1 MLPFRQYSP
10 ASRALV
16 YAAIATVVATGL
28 AAWLG
33 YLLAARSDAAW
44 TQPILWLG
52 LAALLVEIGFIR
64 SSMRA
69 VEARAEEEK
78 RQQVVFFAAAVHDL
92 RQPLQ
97 AATLFVD
104 SLLHAPLSPQLLT
117 TTQRL
122 DLSIQSVRDILDDLL
137 DISNLDGGA
146 ISAKQRPFSLNAVL
160 HTLAAEFTPQAVAK
174 NVRLRFYCPTADV
187 CVQSDPQL
195 VQKVLRKLLID
206 AIAQTHQGGI
216 LLGVRQQASQVR
228 IQVWDTR
235 INTQKNASE
244 SSARCRLVANRV
256 ATLIQSPLIFQS
268 KMDRGA
274 VSTLT
279 LPRRITSPLRPST

>member
-16 YAAIATVVATGL
+16 YAAMATVIATGL
-28 AAWLG
+28 AAGLA
-33 YLLAARSDAAW
+33 YLLVARSDPSWA
-44 TQPILWLG
+44 QPILWLG
-52 LAALLVEIGFIR
+52 LAALLVEIGVTR
-64 SSMRA
+64 WSLRA
-69 VEARAEEEK
+69 IQARAEEEK
-78 RQQVVFFAAAVHDL
+78 RQQVCVFAAAVHDL

-122 DLSIQSVRDILDDLL
+122 DLSIQSVRDTLDDLL

-146 ISAKQRPFSLNAVL
+146 ISVKQKPFSLNAVL
-160 HTLAAEFTPQAVAK
+160 HTLAAEFTSQAVAK

-187 CVQSDPQL
+187 CVHSDPQL

-235 INTQKNASE
+235 INTQKSASE
-244 SSARCRLVANRV
+244 SSARCQLVANRV
-256 ATLIQSPLIFQS
+256 AALIQSPLIFQS
-268 KMDRGA
+268 KMGQGA

-279 LPRRITSPLRPST
+279 LSRRTTAPLRP